1 MRNNFGLLLAASIMM
16 ATPAG
21 AQDAANFLAQ
31 ADRAIGASSVNSIR
45 YSGTGWMGA
54 VGQNF
59 VDGEDWP
66 RHVLQSYERVID
78 YPSQSS
84 REDYVRVQGD
94 YPARGGGQTP
104 IIGERRTLQLASGG
118 YAWTLNGNGEPVAQS
133 PEDAELAQFMIAVS
147 PHGIIK
153 SAMAADDV
161 TLVDRYIPSQDR
173 TLKVVAFTAM
183 GGHRVSIEFNDQ
195 HMMERFMTQIPNPV
209 MGDMQMEVRYEEWMD
224 IGNGIK
230 FPFLFHGHRG
240 DHLLTART
248 GMNWLNL
255 NVSEATANVADAA
268 LTVPASVR
276 DAPEPQVNVDPQ
288 EVADGVWLMAG
299 GSHNSVAVE
308 FDDFVTVVDAPQNE
322 ARSQAVIAEINRLMP
337 GKTIRYLVNT
347 HHHWDH
353 LGGARTYVAQGATVV
368 THESDENLYRDAVFA
383 PQIRT
388 LSPDTLSRNP
398 FATTGPGPVA
408 LETVKD
414 RYSISDGTR
423 TILIF
428 NVQDLAHAGDMLI
441 TYLPQEQILINADLW
456 GPPAAGAPAP
466 ANISASAIALYRN
479 MHRLNLNVTTH
490 VPIHGQPGPNA
501 DFERIVGP
509 AAMQQ
514 QAALE
519 GGG

>member
-1 MRNNFGLLLAASIMM
+1 MKIKLGILLAASIGV
-16 ATPAG
+16 ASPAA
-21 AQDAANFLAQ
+21 AQDAASFLEA
-31 ADRAIGASSVNSIR
+31 ADRAVGASSVNSIS
-45 YSGTGWMGA
+45 YSGSGWMGA

-59 VDGEDWP
+59 ADGEDWP
-66 RHVLQSYERVID
+66 RHVLQSYDRVID

-84 REDYVRVQGD
+84 REEYVRVQGD
-94 YPARGGGQTP
+94 YPARGGGRTP
-104 IIGERRTLQLASGG
+104 IIGERHTLEFAGGG
-118 YAWTLNGNGEPVAQS
+118 YAWTLNGDGEPVAQS

-161 TLVDRYIPSQDR
+161 TIVDRYIPSQDR
-173 TLKVVAFTAM
+173 TLKVVAFTTM
-183 GGHRVSIEFNDQ
+183 DKYRVSAEFNDKYL
-195 HMMERFMTQIPNPV
+195 MERFMTQIPNPV
-209 MGDMQMEVRYEEWMD
+209 MGDMQMEVRYEEWTD

-230 FPFLFHGHRG
+230 FPFLFHGHQG

-268 LTVPASVR
+268 LNVPANVR
-276 DAPEPQVNVDPQ
+276 NAPAPQVNVAAQ

-299 GSHNSVAVE
+299 GSHNSVAIE

-322 ARSQAVIAEINRLMP
+322 ARSLAVIAEINRLIP
-337 GKTIRYLVNT
+337 GKTIRYLINT

-353 LGGARTYVAQGATVV
+353 LGGARTYVAKGATVV
-368 THESDENLYRDAVFA
+368 THESNRDFYRDAVFA

-398 FATTGPGPVA
+398 FATTGPGPAA
-408 LETVKD
+408 LETVTD
-414 RYSISDGTR
+414 RHFISDGER

-428 NVQDLAHAGDMLI
+428 NVQNLEHAADMLM
-441 TYLPQEQILINADLW
+441 TYLPEEQILINADLW
-456 GPPAAGAPAP
+456 GPPPAGAPPP
-466 ANISASAIALYRN
+466 ANISASAVALYDNIR
-479 MHRLNLNVTTH
+479 RLNLDIATH
-490 VPIHGQPGPNA
+490 VPIHGQPGPHS

-509 AAMQQ
+509 AAIQR